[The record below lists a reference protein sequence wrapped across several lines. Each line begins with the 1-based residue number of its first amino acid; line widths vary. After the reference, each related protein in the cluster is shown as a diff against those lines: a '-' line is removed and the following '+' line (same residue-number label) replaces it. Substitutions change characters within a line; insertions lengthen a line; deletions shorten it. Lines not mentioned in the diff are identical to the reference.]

1 MNANVSLL
9 ALKMKETT
17 CRDLGYDSDPQPIA
31 NNKLGSMQ
39 TESGLPSQS

>member
-9 ALKMKETT
+9 DLKMKETT
-17 CRDLGYDSDPQPIA
+17 CRGLGYDSDPQPLA

-39 TESGLPSQS
+39 TESGLPFPS